1 MTGSDTAAQIAYL
14 ARVLKAPALR
24 ESAERLAATARENGW
39 THAEYLAACL
49 EAEVATRSAH
59 GAANRIGAAGF
70 PARKTLE
77 DFDFDHQR
85 SVKRDHILH
94 LATLDFI
101 TAIGNPRYQNVLND
115 PLRETFAA

>member
-1 MTGSDTAAQIAYL
+1 M
-14 ARVLKAPALR
+14 
-24 ESAERLAATARENGW
+24 
-39 THAEYLAACL
+39 
-49 EAEVATRSAH
+49 
-59 GAANRIGAAGF
+59 
-70 PARKTLE
+70 LE

-101 TAIGNPRYQNVLND
+101 TAIGNHRYQNVLND